1 MAARKK
7 MNPNQGIFKY
17 IMDVFNNG
25 GPIILLI
32 TCAGWLLG
40 INIGYKNIIESDT
53 LPTEYNNFQFL
64 GLFVLLTEL
73 YLLSQY
79 LNDQNKVYKSGGDS
93 ITGQLYQLM
102 GKNLYWLMTL
112 LSVLLLIIIGIM
124 QVIVEYFT
132 TDG

>member
-1 MAARKK
+1 
-7 MNPNQGIFKY
+7 
-17 IMDVFNNG
+17 MDVFNKG
-25 GPIILLI
+25 GPIMLLI
-32 TCAGWLLG
+32 TCSGWLLG
-40 INIGYKNIIESDT
+40 INIGYKNIIESDK

-64 GLFVLLTEL
+64 GLFILLTEL

-79 LNDQNKVYKSGGDS
+79 LNDQNKIYKSGGDS